1 MTMQLRDYQRAA
13 VDSVYQHFSE
23 RDDNA
28 LVVMPTGSGKSPT
41 LCTFIKGAIDSWPDT
56 RIVVLSHVAELV
68 EQSYKTLLRIWPEA
82 PATICSAGLG
92 QKNLKGQIV
101 FASIQSIYKHAYKL
115 QRVDLIIVDEAQLIP
130 PSGDGMY
137 RKFLNELQQIN
148 PQVKAVGFTATP
160 WRTSSGLLTDG
171 DNPFFGSI
179 CYDIGI
185 GDLIEQGYLCPP
197 VSKAMTTR
205 FDTSGVATRGGEFVP
220 GALAEAVDRDAL
232 TAAAVEE
239 IVAYGQDRRAWL
251 AFGCSVEHA
260 HHIRDAI
267 RLHGYTAETVT
278 GETPKAERAELV
290 RAYRAGEIRCLSNVD
305 VLTVGF
311 DAPHTDLLAV
321 LRPTKSAGLWCQIIG
336 RGTRLS
342 PDTGKSNCLVLDF
355 SENTARFGPIDK
367 IKPKSKSKGA
377 GEAPIKEC
385 PNCQSIIFAGLRVCP
400 DCGNEFI
407 FLGAVIQSTA
417 ATDALLSTQSAPPP
431 PPEWL
436 NVANVGYSLHTKPGK
451 PTSMK
456 VRYRCGMTWHSA
468 WWCFNH
474 TGYARMTAERLW
486 QQSGGGLPMPATTEE
501 ALERTDELVQPTRI
515 LVRKDGDFTRVDRMD
530 FTPVAPEHQ
539 NTETPQRQNT
549 TDFDAQWAEL
559 EGLEF

>member
-1 MTMQLRDYQRAA
+1 MTLQLRDYQRAA
-13 VDSVYQHFSE
+13 VDSVYQHFGE
-23 RDDNA
+23 REDNA
-28 LVVMPTGSGKSPT
+28 LVVMPTGSGKAPT
-41 LCTFIKGAIDSWPDT
+41 LCTFIKEAIERYPDT
-56 RIVVLSHVAELV
+56 RIVVLCHVAELV

-82 PATICSAGLG
+82 PATIYSAGLG
-92 QKNLKGQIV
+92 QKNLNGQIV

-115 QRVDLIIVDEAQLIP
+115 QLVDLVIADEAQMIP
-130 PSGDGMY
+130 PSGDGMW
-137 RKFLNELQQIN
+137 RKFLNDLQQIN
-148 PQVKAVGFTATP
+148 KYVKAVGFTATP

-179 CYDIGI
+179 CYEIGI
-185 GDLIEQGYLCPP
+185 GELIEQGYLCPP
-197 VSKAMTTR
+197 VSKAMATR
-205 FDTSGVATRGGEFVP
+205 FDTSKVATRGGEFVSKD
-220 GALAEAVDRDAL
+220 LAEAVDREAL

-278 GETPKAERAELV
+278 GETPKGERAELI
-290 RAYRAGEIRCLSNVD
+290 RAYRAGEIRCLTNVD

-321 LRPTKSAGLWCQIIG
+321 LRPTKSPGLWCQIIG

-342 PDTGKSNCLVLDF
+342 PETNKQNVLVLDF
-355 SENTARFGPIDK
+355 GESTQRFGPIDK
-367 IKPKSKSKGA
+367 IKPKSRGKGS

-385 PNCQSIIFAGLRVCP
+385 PNCQSIIFAGLRICP

-407 FLGAVIQSTA
+407 FLGATIAATA
-417 ATDALLSTQSAPPP
+417 ATDALLSTQTT

-436 NVANVGYSLHTKPGK
+436 NVSDVAYSRHAKPGK
-451 PTSMK
+451 PVSLK
-456 VRYRCGMTWHSA
+456 VRYRCGMVWHSE
-468 WWCFNH
+468 WICLEH
-474 TGYARMTAERLW
+474 EGYARSKAAGWWSKM
-486 QQSGGGLPMPATTEE
+486 GGAMPAPDTVDE
-501 ALERTDELVQPTRI
+501 ALERTDELNRPSRIQVKPDGQYVRI
-515 LVRKDGDFTRVDRMD
+515 LSHDFTL
-530 FTPVAPEHQ
+530 VAPE
-539 NTETPQRQNT
+539 EPEPQEYDRY
-549 TDFDAQWAEL
+549 AEL

>member
-1 MTMQLRDYQRAA
+1 MSLHLRDYQQAA
-13 VDSVYQHFSE
+13 VESVYRHFGE
-23 RDDNA
+23 REDNA

-41 LCTFIKGAIDSWPDT
+41 LCTFLKGAIDQYPDT

-68 EQSYKTLLRIWPEA
+68 EQSYKTLLRIWPSA
-82 PATICSAGLG
+82 PASIYSAGLG
-92 QKNLKGQIV
+92 KKDLRGQIV
-101 FASIQSIYKHAYKL
+101 FASIQSIYKQSYKL

-137 RKFLNELQQIN
+137 RKFLNDLQQIN
-148 PQVKAVGFTATP
+148 PYVKAVGFTATP

-179 CYDIGI
+179 CYEIGI
-185 GDLIEQGYLCPP
+185 GELIEQGYLCPP

-205 FDTSGVATRGGEFVP
+205 FDTSKVATRGGEFVSKD
-220 GALAEAVDRDAL
+220 LAEAVDREAL

-278 GETPKAERAELV
+278 GETPKAERAELI

-321 LRPTKSAGLWCQIIG
+321 LRPTKSPGLWVQIIG

-342 PDTGKSNCLVLDF
+342 PETNKQNVLVLDF
-355 SENTARFGPIDK
+355 GESTQRFGPIDK
-367 IKPKSKSKGA
+367 IKPKSKGKG
-377 GEAPIKEC
+377 GGDAPTKEC
-385 PNCQSIIFAGLRVCP
+385 PNCQSILYAGVRICP
-400 DCGNEFI
+400 DCGNEFEFI
-407 FLGAVIQSTA
+407 GSVIRATA
-417 ATDALLSTQSAPPP
+417 SADALLSSQAAPPP

-436 NVANVGYSLHTKPGK
+436 NVSSVSYSRHERNGK
-451 PTSMK
+451 PASMK
-456 VRYRCGMTWHSA
+456 ARFRCGLVWHNTWH
-468 WWCFNH
+468 CFNH
-474 TGYARMTAERLW
+474 TGYPKTKAAQYWTEA
-486 QQSGGGLPMPATTEE
+486 GGLLPVPATTDE
-501 ALERTDELVQPTRI
+501 ALERVHELATPTRI
-515 LVRKDGDFTRVDRMD
+515 LVKAGEKYPEICKYD
-530 FTPVAPEHQ
+530 FTPLAMPE
-539 NTETPQRQNT
+539 
-549 TDFDAQWAEL
+549 DFAA
-559 EGLEF
+559 

>member
-1 MTMQLRDYQRAA
+1 MSIHLRDYQHAA
-13 VDSVYQHFSE
+13 VESIYSYFGENDG
-23 RDDNA
+23 NC
-28 LVVMPTGSGKSPT
+28 LVSMPTGSGKSPT
-41 LCTFIKGAIDSWPDT
+41 LCAFLKGAIEQYPDT

-68 EQSYKTLLRIWPEA
+68 EQSYKTLLRIWPGA
-82 PATICSAGLG
+82 PASICSAGLG
-92 QKNLKGQIV
+92 KKDLRGQIV

-148 PQVKAVGFTATP
+148 PHVKAVGFTATP

-171 DNPFFGSI
+171 DNPFFNGI
-179 CYDIGI
+179 CYEIGI
-185 GDLIEQGYLCPP
+185 GELIEHGYLCPP
-197 VSKAMTTR
+197 VSKAMGTK
-205 FDTSGVATRGGEFVP
+205 FDTRGVATRGGEFVSKD
-220 GALAEAVDRDAL
+220 LAEAVDREAL

-239 IVAYGQDRRAWL
+239 IVAYGQDRKGWL
-251 AFGCSVEHA
+251 AFGCSVDHA

-290 RAYRAGEIRCLSNVD
+290 RAYRAGEIRCLTNVD

-321 LRPTKSAGLWCQIIG
+321 LRPTKSPGLWCQIIG

-342 PDTGKSNCLVLDF
+342 PETGKTNCLVLDF
-355 SENTARFGPIDK
+355 GENSARFGPIDK
-367 IKPKSKSKGA
+367 IKPKSKGKGA

-385 PNCQSIIFAGLRVCP
+385 PNCQSIIFAGLRICP

-407 FLGAVIQSTA
+407 FLGATIAATA

-436 NVANVGYSLHTKPGK
+436 AVSDVSYSRHEKNGK
-451 PTSMK
+451 TPSLK
-456 VRYRCGMTWHSA
+456 VRYRCGMIFHAEWVCLEHEGFARSKA
-468 WWCFNH
+468 EQWWRKRD
-474 TGYARMTAERLW
+474 A
-486 QQSGGGLPMPATTEE
+486 SGSVPDTVDE
-501 ALERTDELVQPTRI
+501 ALACSHWLERPDRI
-515 LVRKDGDFTRVDRMD
+515 LVRQNGKYTEIASHDFTETRKNDLKDTRNDVSSQ
-530 FTPVAPEHQ
+530 PQEHDY
-539 NTETPQRQNT
+539 T
-549 TDFDAQWAEL
+549 EL
-559 EGLEF
+559 EAML